1 MLLRRCIY
9 VYESGFHSSFLKAAK
24 EGTARMDYE
33 YDDGNG
39 SGSGKDSSSNN
50 VDANR
55 MFFHALYDHAMM
67 ASRRGCRRSSLELLK
82 LLYQLDT
89 RDPMGVLLMYD
100 RCSLRASQHGHVM
113 NIFETCEGGA
123 VRRLPNWLYS
133 YALATALSST
143 SNQNN
148 QNNKNNS
155 KKSNQTDNKN
165 DKVDNE
171 NENEKT
177 PEEIMA
183 RAKRMLTRAILSYP
197 QIAIG
202 LLATGRDHFKA
213 DPLFAAERIRPTT
226 TRTTQ
231 EDGKNNNEKS
241 NAFDEERSLSI
252 LNRLTT
258 AYTKQSKALW
268 SNETMQHLLE
278 SSMQEANVSFLES
291 DGTSVAML
299 ERRWTLLSNGDLLC
313 YEGLD
318 FNDEI
323 SSIPGEDPGAG
334 IGGGGGGGGG
344 GIIGPDGRR
353 TDTGQM
359 ELDPTD
365 PAMMLMLQLLMPWNT
380 LTPLG
385 VAHAP
390 QQQTNDVLETTEEVA
405 TREAREV
412 REAREE
418 AEDDAAELAAAIEAS
433 TVTRTM
439 ATKEDDAD
447 NDL

>member
-33 YDDGNG
+33 YDDGN
-39 SGSGKDSSSNN
+39 GSGKDSSSNN

-241 NAFDEERSLSI
+241 NAFDEEKSLSI

-323 SSIPGEDPGAG
+323 SSIPGK
-334 IGGGGGGGGG
+334 
-344 GIIGPDGRR
+344 
-353 TDTGQM
+353 
-359 ELDPTD
+359 
-365 PAMMLMLQLLMPWNT
+365 
-380 LTPLG
+380 
-385 VAHAP
+385 
-390 QQQTNDVLETTEEVA
+390 
-405 TREAREV
+405 TRKFSIYFV
-412 REAREE
+412 VGWCC
-418 AEDDAAELAAAIEAS
+418 LVIS
-433 TVTRTM
+433 FFFYFLSILFLSI
-439 ATKEDDAD
+439 
-447 NDL
+447 NFFFFFYLH